1 MRRLVILPLAVVA
14 LAVGGAACGDDDT
27 AAGATLPPI
36 RTTSTTSTTTTVPDT
51 RTKFYEVEPGDSLKA
66 IADRYCITTAVIV
79 EMNNLEDDGNYLEV
93 GQILELPTDIV
104 LVNCSAYTTTSTTS
118 EP

>member
-1 MRRLVILPLAVVA
+1 MRRLVALPLAVVA
-14 LAVGGAACGDDDT
+14 VAVVPACATDDGGATD
-27 AAGATLPPI
+27 TLPPI
-36 RTTSTTSTTTTVPDT
+36 RTTSTTSTTTTIVDT

-66 IADRYCITTAVIV
+66 IADRYCITTDVIV
-79 EMNNLEDDGNYLEV
+79 ELNGLEDDGNYLEV

-104 LVNCSAYTTTSTTS
+104 LVNCSAYTTTSTSTS